1 MFVCCF
7 YGITLTLTYACM
19 YDIYVYMIMG
29 VHVLLNMVKLWLTTH
44 PTNNNVNHHK
54 CIDITVHHS

>member
-1 MFVCCF
+1 
-7 YGITLTLTYACM
+7 M

-54 CIDITVHHS
+54 CIDITSQLIMIHVDKLT